1 MSSMTVGVNRKFWPR
16 IRLLRAARRSPS
28 NIRGGDSISS
38 SRDINVSSE
47 HQLLLGRLK
56 VVIVPELLAG
66 DDLAHILDT
75 TRSFQAVHAQLAR
88 EPGGIKV
95 GHFSVHRVD
104 AERFDVAAD
113 IDDPV
118 IHGIAEILAGVAE
131 DHHASTLHHEAAKCA
146 GPPAGNDGA
155 ALHVD

>member
-1 MSSMTVGVNRKFWPR
+1 MSSMTVGENRKFRPR
-16 IRLLRAARRSPS
+16 IRLLRLARPSPS
-28 NIRGGDSISS
+28 NLCGAEPISS

-47 HQLLLGRLK
+47 HQLLLGRLA
-56 VVIVPELLAG
+56 VV
-66 DDLAHILDT
+66 
-75 TRSFQAVHAQLAR
+75 
-88 EPGGIKV
+88 
-95 GHFSVHRVD
+95 
-104 AERFDVAAD
+104 AD

-155 ALHVD
+155 ALHVDADAAAGVPHADEVSSAQAGAERRAGIL